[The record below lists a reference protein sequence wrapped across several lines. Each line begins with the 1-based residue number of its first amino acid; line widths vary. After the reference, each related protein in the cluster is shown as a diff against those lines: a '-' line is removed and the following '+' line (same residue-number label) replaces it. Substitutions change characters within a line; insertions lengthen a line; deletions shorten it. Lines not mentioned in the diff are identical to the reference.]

1 MSMNDVGIAGSI
13 LVLLF
18 RRFWVR
24 FDSFSVFLIVVFTA
38 DNWVMEFL
46 SERDL
51 LDRTSPRTSTVL
63 IYFFFLLLPLLLL
76 LQHLLLEHTSQIG
89 LLGWLCLLLF
99 HLLLSRLGEVAVL
112 FNGRGNWGGESISD
126 IGGRVGVRRSRFSG
140 GFCTVCVLFIH
151 HHWRYV
157 RRESCSQRFDHINI
171 WAQALVAEL
180 ALDLYRTKWV
190 LSQIGHIIRTLNDIN
205 VSAGCFF
212 FFVDLFYQYLALA
225 PHFIEVLW
233 GDGIKV
239 KVFCGRLYF
248 FSEAFDINAS
258 VYGSILIFL
267 FITDF
272 IRIAIGF
279 YVSVKILLIAYNLTA
294 QGEPEVVIFRLF
306 LKVQQH
312 LIFFWHRW
320 FLDFGWFAFARVAGL
335 RVMVIARGEARVT
348 VFTFCWCWCVSLSSL
363 YMIREE

>member
-1 MSMNDVGIAGSI
+1 MSMNDIGIACSI

-24 FDSFSVFLIVVFTA
+24 FDIFTFFLIFVFTA

-46 SERDL
+46 SECDL
-51 LDRTSPRTSTVL
+51 LDRASPGTSTVL
-63 IYFFFLLLPLLLL
+63 ILFFLLLLTLLFLLL
-76 LQHLLLEHTSQIG
+76 HLLLEHTSQIG
-89 LLGWLCLLLF
+89 LLGRLCLLLF
-99 HLLLSRLGEVAVL
+99 HFLLSRLGKVAIL
-112 FNGRGNWGGESISD
+112 FNGRGNWGGKSISD
-126 IGGRVGVRRSRFSG
+126 IGGRVGIRWSRFSG

-157 RRESCSQRFDHINI
+157 RRESCSQRLDHINI

-190 LSQIGHIIRTLNDIN
+190 LSQIGHIIRAFNHVN
-205 VSAGCFF
+205 VSGRCFF
-212 FFVDLFYQYLALA
+212 FFVDLFYQYLTLV

-233 GDGIKV
+233 GDGIEV

-258 VYGSILIFL
+258 VYGSIFIFL

-272 IRIAIGF
+272 IRITIGF
-279 YVSVKILLIAYNLTA
+279 YVSVKILLISYNLTA
-294 QGEPEVVIFRLF
+294 QGEPEVVIFGLF
-306 LKVQQH
+306 LK
-312 LIFFWHRW
+312 F
-320 FLDFGWFAFARVAGL
+320 
-335 RVMVIARGEARVT
+335 
-348 VFTFCWCWCVSLSSL
+348 
-363 YMIREE
+363 